1 MNNINL
7 KIEIRENGEVFL
19 DYNTYI
25 IEKILAIRKN
35 NINKKLLLKRKN
47 FN

>member
-7 KIEIRENGEVFL
+7 KIEIRENDEVFL

-35 NINKKLLLKRKN
+35 NINKKLLLKR
-47 FN
+47 